1 MLDNSKDRGDF
12 LHEAT
17 TVVVENA
24 SNDRFGVSELA
35 EKLTMSRS
43 NLLRKIKKATG
54 LSASQFIRQVRLE
67 IAMDMLKETSLSV
80 SEVSYKVGF
89 GSSSYFIKCFREQYG
104 YSPGEVGNQEAQKP
118 ELEEEESAEVPVNS
132 EAGSFRKF
140 PTRLLLFTIP
150 VLAILVM
157 FFLFFYEKPSPN
169 VDNFEPDKSIAVL
182 PFKNESS
189 DSSNLYFVNG
199 LMESTLN
206 NLQKIKD
213 LRVISRSSVEKYR
226 NTTKTIPEI
235 AEELNVSYLVEG
247 SGQKVGDQVLLNIQL
262 IEASGDRHLWS
273 EQYNRK
279 IVDIFSIQNEVAA
292 KIVNSLEPIVTPA
305 ELRQIQKKPTQNLVA
320 YDYYLQALEPFQTRT
335 HNRLQQAI
343 GLFKKA
349 IEEDP
354 EFALAHAN
362 IATSYYLLEMF
373 QTEKQYTEEI
383 NSYSDKALLYDSKS
397 AESLTAKAF
406 YYIQTEQYQLALPY
420 LEKALEYNP
429 NSSLAV
435 QMLVDFYFRLTPDTE
450 KHLKYA
456 LKGVQLNA
464 AGNDSITKSYTY
476 LQLSNALVTAGFID
490 EALEYINLSLDY
502 NAENYYA
509 PHLKAFILFA
519 KDGNVERTR
528 DLLMREWKKDTTR
541 LDILQDLAKMYYVE
555 EDYEQ
560 AYFYFK
566 KFVEAREKNGL
577 DIYVQENAKIGLV
590 YEKAGMKQKASE
602 FYNSFS
608 EYCKK
613 DQSTYRNANLAVKYA
628 HEGEIDKAM
637 EQLKKFSSIESYPY
651 WFLLIGDDPIFKPLK
666 SHPDFK
672 STMQKIKKRFWQRHD
687 QMRVSLEEEGVI

>member
-1 MLDNSKDRGDF
+1 MLNTTQDRGDF
-12 LHEAT
+12 LNKAT
-17 TVVVENA
+17 TAIVENA
-24 SNDRFGVSELA
+24 HDDKFGVSELA
-35 EKLTMSRS
+35 EEMNMSRS

-67 IAMDMLKETSLSV
+67 IAMDMLKDTSLSV
-80 SEVSYKVGF
+80 SEVSFKVGF

-104 YSPGEVGNQEAQKP
+104 YPPGEVANKKAEAQ
-118 ELEEEESAEVPVNS
+118 EEEIS
-132 EAGSFRKF
+132 ETEIPEIIMEGAGRKF
-140 PTRLLLFTIP
+140 SSRMLLFTLP
-150 VLAILVM
+150 VLGILIIS
-157 FFLFFYEKPSPN
+157 FLFLYEKPSRN
-169 VDNFEPDKSIAVL
+169 AENIEPEKSIAVL

-226 NTTKTIPEI
+226 NTKKTISEI
-235 AEELNVSYLVEG
+235 AEELNVNYLVEG

-262 IEASGDRHLWS
+262 IDASGDRHLWS
-273 EQYNRK
+273 QQYNRK
-279 IVDIFSIQNEVAA
+279 IVDIFAIQNEVAS

-305 ELRQIQKKPTQNLVA
+305 ELRQIHKKPTHNLLA
-320 YDYYLQALEPFQTRT
+320 YDYYLQALDPFHSRT
-335 HNRLQQAI
+335 HDGLEQAI
-343 GLFKKA
+343 ELFKKA
-349 IEEDP
+349 IGEDP
-354 EFALAHAN
+354 EFALAYAN

-373 QTEKQYTEEI
+373 QKEKQYTEEI

-406 YYIQTEQYQLALPY
+406 YYIQTGQNELALPY

-435 QMLVDFYFRLTPDTE
+435 QMLADFYFRLKPNTE

-476 LQLSNALVTAGFID
+476 LQLSNALVTSGFFD
-490 EALEYINLSLDY
+490 EALEYINLSLSYDPD
-502 NAENYYA
+502 NYYA

-519 KDGNVERTR
+519 KDGNVVRTR
-528 DLLMREWKKDTTR
+528 NLLLKEWKKDTTR
-541 LDILQDLAKMYYVE
+541 LDIFQDLAKMYYVE
-555 EDYEQ
+555 EDYKH
-560 AYFYFK
+560 AYIYFR
-566 KFVEAREKNGL
+566 KFVEARKKNHL
-577 DIYVQENAKIGLV
+577 DIYAQENAKIGLV
-590 YEKAGMKQKASE
+590 YEKVGMKEKATE

-613 DQSTYRNANLAVKYA
+613 DRSTYRNANLAVKYA
-628 HEGEIDKAM
+628 HEGEINKAM
-637 EQLKKFSSIESYPY
+637 EQLKKFSSVDNYPF
-651 WFLLIGDDPIFKPLK
+651 WFLLIGDDPILKPLK
-666 SHPDFK
+666 SHPDFEG
-672 STMQKIKKRFWQRHD
+672 TMKEIKKRFWQRHD
-687 QMRVSLEEEGVI
+687 QMRMSLEEEGVI